1 MNSVE
6 RVKAICAER
15 GIAISR
21 LEKELGFSNGYIGQL
36 RKGIFPSDRLDK
48 IASYLNVDRDYL
60 LYGEKQKAPADTG
73 KREPS
78 DEEIY
83 GAFFKG
89 AYSEK
94 KLDKLKKMAAL
105 IDDEDD
111 ES

>member
-60 LYGEKQKAPADTG
+60 LYGEKQKAPASIG
-73 KREPS
+73 KRGSFASAQKLGRDWFVDEDEPWPDRRVKS
-78 DEEIY
+78 
-83 GAFFKG
+83 G
-89 AYSEK
+89 AYK
-94 KLDKLKKMAAL
+94 KKAK
-105 IDDEDD
+105 
-111 ES
+111 